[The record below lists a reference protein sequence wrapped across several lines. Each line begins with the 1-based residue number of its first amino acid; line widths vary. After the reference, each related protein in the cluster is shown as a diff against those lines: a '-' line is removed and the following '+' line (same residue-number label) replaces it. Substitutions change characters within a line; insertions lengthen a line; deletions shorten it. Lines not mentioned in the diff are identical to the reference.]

1 MHFHHCD
8 IPCHLAPF
16 VKLYR
21 DTFSLCGLV
30 RSFIVYGT
38 SIVDRHRTC
47 FLVCVCACRSKRTLI
62 ATLFE
67 AQPILLLSLS
77 AASWEQTFCIVRA
90 KQTMFTDTNDLWC
103 TCTCCNGFSAPV
115 LLFSLFF
122 VFLPVAP
129 CFNHS
134 LALFI
139 LAGCLHRFCYTY
151 IQTTT
156 SMCLQGTNA
165 VHVRMWSDALY
176 RRLERVR
183 CKGKKVYAQK
193 YCAEINLM
201 VINQSR
207 FWLTRYGNVWM
218 QMCENWTLPCN
229 DAFM

>member
-122 VFLPVAP
+122 FS
-129 CFNHS
+129 S
-134 LALFI
+134 LLLLASITRWLF
-139 LAGCLHRFCYTY
+139 
-151 IQTTT
+151 
-156 SMCLQGTNA
+156 S
-165 VHVRMWSDALY
+165 
-176 RRLERVR
+176 
-183 CKGKKVYAQK
+183 
-193 YCAEINLM
+193 
-201 VINQSR
+201 
-207 FWLTRYGNVWM
+207 FWLGAYIGFVTHTYKLQQVCVSRA
-218 QMCENWTLPCN
+218 QMLCMFACEVTLYT
-229 DAFM
+229 DG